1 MDTLSELHLGH
12 KSISYKEIVGTGKKQ
27 LNFSEV
33 DLKSATEYAAEDA
46 DVTLRLYEL
55 LSERV
60 SKEKLEKIYEVFE
73 KPMIK
78 ILAKLETSGIKVD
91 DVYLKKLSKKFEE
104 RLIKIEKEI
113 YKITG
118 KEFNIGSPKQLG
130 EIIYNE
136 LKIAKLKKTKKG
148 SLATSAKILEDLA
161 MAGHKFPNLV
171 LEWRQV
177 SKLKSTYTDALQDH
191 ISKKTKRVHTS
202 FLLAATN
209 TGRLASS
216 DPNLQ
221 NIPIKTID
229 GKEIR
234 KAFVADKDNL
244 LISADYNQIEMR
256 ILADIAD
263 VKELKRAFK
272 NNQDIHSLTASQV
285 FDVPITKVTDDF
297 RRKAKAINLSLIHIS
312 EPTRPY

>member
-46 DVTLRLYEL
+46 DITLRLYEL

-78 ILAKLETSGIKVD
+78 ILAKLETYGIKVD

-161 MAGHKFPNLV
+161 MTGHKFPNLV

-177 SKLKSTYTDALQDH
+177 SKLKSTYTCLLY
-191 ISKKTKRVHTS
+191 TS
-202 FLLAATN
+202 PSP
-209 TGRLASS
+209 R
-216 DPNLQ
+216 D
-221 NIPIKTID
+221 
-229 GKEIR
+229 
-234 KAFVADKDNL
+234 
-244 LISADYNQIEMR
+244 
-256 ILADIAD
+256 
-263 VKELKRAFK
+263 
-272 NNQDIHSLTASQV
+272 
-285 FDVPITKVTDDF
+285 
-297 RRKAKAINLSLIHIS
+297 
-312 EPTRPY
+312 